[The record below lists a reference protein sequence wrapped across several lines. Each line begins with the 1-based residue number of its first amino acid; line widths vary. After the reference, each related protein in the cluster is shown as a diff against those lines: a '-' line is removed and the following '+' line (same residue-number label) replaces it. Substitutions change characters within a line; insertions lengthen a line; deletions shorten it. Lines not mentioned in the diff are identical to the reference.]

1 MKKKKNDLVH
11 LKVEGNLIYV
21 ICHNEIQQ
29 QTVIKN
35 MTEPGKCVFEGYEVW
50 EDETVILTFRV
61 LDYEDLRPVKN

>member
-1 MKKKKNDLVH
+1 MKKKDDMVH
-11 LKVEGNLIYV
+11 LKVEGNFIYV
-21 ICHNEIQQ
+21 ICHNETQQ

-61 LDYEDLRPVKN
+61 LDYEDLRPIKN